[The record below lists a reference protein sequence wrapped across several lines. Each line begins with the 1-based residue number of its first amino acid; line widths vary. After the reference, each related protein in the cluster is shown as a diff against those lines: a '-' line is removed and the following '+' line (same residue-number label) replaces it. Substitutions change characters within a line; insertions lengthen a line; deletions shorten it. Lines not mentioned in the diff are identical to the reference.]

1 MSILDTVFR
10 RREPAVKYR
19 TIDGGHPAPYPDMTD
34 EQLYNYEMTFNVP
47 KKTFDKPPGGPAA
60 TSDAT
65 GDAIGAGGTVLH
77 GRADAGEPNVTALR
91 TAGRQSATG
100 RGQGRTRTGSPHVS
114 LAQSDSDPE
123 VTRTLATERIAA
135 AQPPAPLDLSKPV
148 RTITTKQPVE
158 IVTTRARH
166 PLFKVL
172 GYIGD
177 DEVVTMFTLDGQIS
191 ENGPCFLENVPQ
203 KQSLYVNIYPNR
215 SFGGRERFFLTQ
227 HDSRE
232 AADAAAT
239 GERIACIPLE
249 FDL

>member
-47 KKTFDKPPGGPAA
+47 KRTFDKPPGGAA
-60 TSDAT
+60 VPHEAVT
-65 GDAIGAGGTVLH
+65 GT
-77 GRADAGEPNVTALR
+77 GRTEPHADADEPNMTALHTGGAR
-91 TAGRQSATG
+91 TTTG
-100 RGQGRTRTGSPHVS
+100 RGYGRARPGGAHVS
-114 LAQSDSDPE
+114 AAQTNDDPE
-123 VTRTLATERIAA
+123 VTRTLVAERIA
-135 AQPPAPLDLSKPV
+135 PARVDMPLDFSKPV
-148 RTITTKQPVE
+148 RTITTKQPVD

-177 DEVVTMFTLDGQIS
+177 DQVVTMFTLEGQIS
-191 ENGPCFLENVPQ
+191 ENGPRFLENVPQ
-203 KQSLYVNIYPNR
+203 KQSLFINIYPNR
-215 SFGGRERFFLTQ
+215 SMGGRERFLLTQ

-239 GERIACIPLE
+239 GERIACIPVE